1 MSSHVFLIS
10 VLLPF
15 LLFVG
20 RIYTNHTYVGSFL
33 KFGHITGEIFTTSE
47 SLFMSTD
54 GVFGSRS
61 AVTSY
66 LDVVFD
72 LAFNNSAEFLSN
84 DPLSSLLGWCLHKN
98 RRLHDGRLNSLKT
111 SFFYG
116 SSNQALWN
124 IRTVVS
130 PSGIDTEWETSQE
143 FLPPPTQLITK
154 CKIRTKITRKIKR
167 SKQSHSYYPNSV
179 ATDRLVLAGDVETN
193 PGPDDAKTGRKK
205 SVQNIAVKK
214 SCLTCNKTIRLN
226 QKELTCNLCSGS
238 FHYKCEAGKLKLAVN
253 LWSCTRCE
261 LPPLSDSFFDSDT
274 ELNGSKG
281 GSQYDELED
290 NDCDSLDWYL
300 SNISGYYK
308 FNIKIGYLNIN
319 SVF

>member
-1 MSSHVFLIS
+1 MSSHVFLVF

-15 LLFVG
+15 LLFVE

-47 SLFMSTD
+47 SLFMSAD

-98 RRLHDGRLNSLKT
+98 RGLHDGRLNSLNT

-124 IRTVVS
+124 IHTVVS

-143 FLPPPTQLITK
+143 FLPPPTQLRNGRDK
-154 CKIRTKITRKIKR
+154 NDSNNGNEHVGMQKR
-167 SKQSHSYYPNSV
+167 
-179 ATDRLVLAGDVETN
+179 
-193 PGPDDAKTGRKK
+193 
-205 SVQNIAVKK
+205 
-214 SCLTCNKTIRLN
+214 C
-226 QKELTCNLCSGS
+226 
-238 FHYKCEAGKLKLAVN
+238 
-253 LWSCTRCE
+253 
-261 LPPLSDSFFDSDT
+261 
-274 ELNGSKG
+274 
-281 GSQYDELED
+281 
-290 NDCDSLDWYL
+290 
-300 SNISGYYK
+300 
-308 FNIKIGYLNIN
+308 
-319 SVF
+319 